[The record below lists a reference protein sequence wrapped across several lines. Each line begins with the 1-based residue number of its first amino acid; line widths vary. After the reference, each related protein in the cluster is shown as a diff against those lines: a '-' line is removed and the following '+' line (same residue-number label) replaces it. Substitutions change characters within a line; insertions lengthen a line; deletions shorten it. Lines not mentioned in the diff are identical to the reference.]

1 MRSLAQDLR
10 HAVRLLRRSPG
21 FTVVE
26 TLTRLLGIG
35 ATSANFS
42 VVPRRPDK
50 AVTVAQAQD
59 VVWRV
64 SAKLEAEQL
73 ADIFARD
80 RELRVTR
87 ISQDHVGG
95 SCQLRPSRSRS

>member
-50 AVTVAQAQD
+50 ARWWFLPAAALPLAILSIPVVRD
-59 VVWRV
+59 VLSVR
-64 SAKLEAEQL
+64 A
-73 ADIFARD
+73 
-80 RELRVTR
+80 
-87 ISQDHVGG
+87 G
-95 SCQLRPSRSRS
+95 